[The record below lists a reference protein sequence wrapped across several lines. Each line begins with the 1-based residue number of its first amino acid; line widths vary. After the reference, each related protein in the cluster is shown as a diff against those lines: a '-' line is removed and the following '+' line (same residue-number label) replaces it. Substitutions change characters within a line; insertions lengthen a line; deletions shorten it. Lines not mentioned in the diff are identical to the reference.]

1 MVSAQGTTQ
10 EEGGR
15 EDRPRNGKN
24 EQEEKRGIGCGWR
37 PTTQGRL
44 WGGQG
49 KRDGCGPSEIEW
61 IYHKATT
68 KLDPELTGTFPL
80 SPFLPWRAGRIAF
93 CNYGRGRGR
102 RYQPRPLSER
112 VTNGPR
118 GDS

>member
-15 EDRPRNGKN
+15 RGVGEEDRPKNGKN
-24 EQEEKRGIGCGWR
+24 EPEEKRGIGCGWR
-37 PTTQGRL
+37 PTQGRL

-80 SPFLPWRAGRIAF
+80 SPFPWSGSDSVL
-93 CNYGRGRGR
+93 
-102 RYQPRPLSER
+102 QLSVGGGGAVINR
-112 VTNGPR
+112 
-118 GDS
+118 DLSASA